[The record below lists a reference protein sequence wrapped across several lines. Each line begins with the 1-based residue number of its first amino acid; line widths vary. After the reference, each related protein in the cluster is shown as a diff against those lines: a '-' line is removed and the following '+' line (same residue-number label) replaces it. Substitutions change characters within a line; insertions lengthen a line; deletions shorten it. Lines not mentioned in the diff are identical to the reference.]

1 VHRKDGSPKKMC
13 PGETVPQPGNLGLMG
28 SGLIG
33 IYALVRKESPSQDM
47 PLKHQLPRRHCPNGT
62 AN

>member
-1 VHRKDGSPKKMC
+1 MC
-13 PGETVPQPGNLGLMG
+13 PGETVPEPGNLGLMG